1 MEHWTP
7 EHNTYLSCL
16 LDDVIGTE
24 EVVKMRQDYCK
35 IWDCIKSLNRHKIN
49 IYYTGSKAEGL
60 NLPGSDDDYMFDIN
74 NLKDTEVSESVD
86 DLVRSTRTN
95 KFLVVSEN
103 VPPGFAFLKCV
114 SQLNDQHL
122 LRSLI
127 TMNDN
132 AYFGSNAYVSSSPD
146 LVQKGDT
153 RRMQGPSIE
162 VWGEYSDTSNSGQ
175 DNVQSIHCKFWPS
188 PAAEWINRPRQYGWP
203 SNQVRDDIV
212 AFGSHLVAVGH
223 PLSANRSI
231 QWRLSFSIAERML
244 VWSFNHTQI
253 QCYAVMKL
261 LLKEYIKVKC
271 SQKHKDV
278 LCSYFI
284 KTFLFWQFETTD
296 KSLWQTKNLIGCLI
310 YVFREFHNSIKS
322 GVLRHYFIP
331 RFNLLEIKLT
341 PEAQKELSML
351 FEYVVHYGISIF
363 GQCASFANIFAKF
376 CQFTDGGHCAVLTAE
391 MRRHQIL
398 NTDQSVMQ
406 FLSVQILDIL
416 RVKTDP
422 YQCSSE
428 NALIAMETL
437 KNDGCISEPLS
448 ILTIRYL
455 CIRIVGEKLY
465 CCSQGNKSL
474 YMHMKK
480 LDGNCYGTDI
490 ATSKLWLATFLLYR
504 GDYCTALQKV
514 NDVLSS
520 IPPYLLF
527 YNGVLIPNDGSK
539 RLYMKR
545 YNFRTLSFI
554 YRAKEAWLIDMH
566 IVKKMHSYMPRAI
579 QIELYYCDPFIGI
592 LVSPFTYAYYLMF
605 LCYHGLRQYVN
616 RDRTLR
622 QLVDTVTDKERCSHI
637 THTSYNVAG
646 HCLLIAG
653 QPEVARLLFLQSAYT
668 THRLPGSVIDKYNSA
683 YHYLSYM

>member
-1 MEHWTP
+1 
-7 EHNTYLSCL
+7 
-16 LDDVIGTE
+16 
-24 EVVKMRQDYCK
+24 MRQDFCK
-35 IWDCIKSLNRHKIN
+35 IYDCIKSTNRYN
-49 IYYTGSKAEGL
+49 VNEYYTGSKAEGL
-60 NLPGSDDDYMFDIN
+60 DLPGSDDDFMIDIN
-74 NLKDTEVSESVD
+74 NIKDIEVSESID
-86 DLVRSTRTN
+86 ELVQSARIN

-103 VPPGFAFLKCV
+103 VPSGFALLKCV
-114 SQLNDQHL
+114 SQLNNRHL
-122 LRSLI
+122 LRSLR

-132 AYFGSNAYVSSSPD
+132 AYLGSNAYASSSPD

-153 RRMQGPSIE
+153 RRIQGPSIE

-296 KSLWQTKNLIGCLI
+296 KSFWQTKNLIGCLI

-341 PEAQKELSML
+341 PEAQKELSIL
-351 FEYVVHYGISIF
+351 FEYVDHYGISIF
-363 GQCASFANIFAKF
+363 GQCASFANVFAKF
-376 CQFTDGGHCAVLTAE
+376 CQVIDRSQCAMLTAE
-391 MRRHQIL
+391 IRRHQIL
-398 NTDQSVMQ
+398 NTDQSVMR

-416 RVKTDP
+416 RVTDP
-422 YQCSSE
+422 YQCNSE
-428 NALIAMETL
+428 NAIIAMETL

-448 ILTIRYL
+448 IFTIRHL
-455 CIRIVGEKLY
+455 CIRIVCEKLH
-465 CCSQGNKSL
+465 CCSQENKSL
-474 YMHMKK
+474 YKPLTN
-480 LDGNCYGTDI
+480 LDKNVYGNDI
-490 ATSKLWLATFLLYR
+490 ASSKLWLATFLLNR
-504 GDYCTALQKV
+504 RDYSTALQKV

-520 IPPYLLF
+520 IPPYALF
-527 YNGVLIPNDGSK
+527 YSGKLIKNVGSK
-539 RLYMKR
+539 RLYMER

-566 IVKKMHSYMPRAI
+566 IVKKIHSYMPRAI
-579 QIELYYCDPFIGI
+579 QIELYYCDPSIGI
-592 LVSPFTYAYYLMF
+592 FISPFTYAYYLMF
-605 LCYHGLRQYVN
+605 LCYHGLRQYDN

-622 QLVDTVTDKERCSHI
+622 QLVDTITDKERCSHI

-653 QPEVARLLFLQSAYT
+653 QPEVARVLFLQSAYVT
-668 THRLPGSVIDKYNSA
+668 NRFPGSVIDKYNSA